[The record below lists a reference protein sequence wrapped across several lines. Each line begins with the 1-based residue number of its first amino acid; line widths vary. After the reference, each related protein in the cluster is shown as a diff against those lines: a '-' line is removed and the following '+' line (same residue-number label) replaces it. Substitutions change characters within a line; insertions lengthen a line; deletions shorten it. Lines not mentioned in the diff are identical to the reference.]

1 MSEDRIRPRRLS
13 ERLAEYGGR
22 EPQVPHSKLS
32 ISLPNDVVEAL
43 RLAAAETGM
52 SLSATVAAALRTAIE
67 DAEQAELDAAIDAQ
81 NDENL
86 ELANTY
92 LPVVERLWE
101 RLEW

>member
-1 MSEDRIRPRRLS
+1 MTDERIRPRRLA

-22 EPQVPHSKLS
+22 ESRVGHSKLS
-32 ISLPNDVVEAL
+32 ITLPNDVVEAL
-43 RLAAAETGM
+43 RAAATETGL

-81 NDENL
+81 NDENV